1 MDKVSIIIPTYNR
14 FKYLIYNLQFIK
26 KQTYSNFEI
35 IIINDG
41 STEKEYYTHNWE
53 NEGVSIIHLPENTKK
68 KFGYGCVGYVRNI
81 GIEKSSGKYIA
92 FCDDDD
98 TWLQNK
104 LELQINEML
113 LTGCKMSSTG
123 TLAGKG
129 FYNPTSKYPRWNNHT
144 LPKIWTLDFIKNHNW
159 FVNSSVVV
167 EKDILIKAGKV
178 SHDLHAEDAKTWS
191 KCLEYTNSVYVN
203 EALCYYD
210 LNHGYGINRFV

>member
-104 LELQINEML
+104 LELQRNRL
-113 LTGCKMSSTG
+113 KHR
-123 TLAGKG
+123 
-129 FYNPTSKYPRWNNHT
+129 FYNQIVAFFKFILSKKLHIKSQKQSNKENN
-144 LPKIWTLDFIKNHNW
+144 
-159 FVNSSVVV
+159 
-167 EKDILIKAGKV
+167 
-178 SHDLHAEDAKTWS
+178 DAK
-191 KCLEYTNSVYVN
+191 
-203 EALCYYD
+203 A
-210 LNHGYGINRFV
+210 